1 MDAALSSAVS
11 ALLSESSSLSTIS
24 NNLANSET
32 TGYKSESTTFSSLLT
47 ELSGTTTT
55 TSGGVSAT
63 TRQNVTA
70 QGTITSTSVSTDLA
84 ISGAGMFAVT
94 SSLTGGQTYYTR
106 DGAFDTDSSGNL
118 YLSGTDYYLEGYAVV
133 DGVTSSSLS
142 VVNIESQETD
152 APKATTEYSL
162 SANFPATA
170 QDDLGT
176 LSYTSTSGTT
186 EDMSA
191 TYVEV
196 STDSTA
202 GTTTYDVAINA
213 ASGTTISDGSGSGSQ
228 LLYSVTVDSSGAVV
242 SCYSLTS
249 GDTYSSTTLPDVT
262 PSDSSSAVTLSSDYT
277 DWSSFATAV
286 GTGYSSSTSM
296 VVYDSLGVAESVTVT
311 WTATGDNT
319 WLMTVTAAD
328 GDTLT
333 DSNGSA
339 VSSYTY
345 EVSFNSDGTYAG
357 VTSLATGETSAS
369 GTAGS
374 APVSSSGEAEI
385 SAIWSDGAAASTG
398 TAAVA
403 IDLGTVGGSDGLSQY
418 SSSSSTAVSI
428 TVNSYSQDGYAEGT
442 LSSVAVDSS
451 GDVVASYSNGQS
463 ATIYVIPVV
472 TFANE
477 NGLTE
482 LSDGVY
488 EQSTSSGDAVY
499 NIAGTG
505 SAGTIEGSALESSTV
520 STTTEF
526 ANMIVTQQ
534 AYSAASEVISTDRD
548 MFTSLMQ
555 AIA

>member
-1 MDAALSSAVS
+1 MDATLSSAVS
-11 ALLSESSSLSTIS
+11 ALLAESSALSTIS

-32 TGYKSESTTFSSLLT
+32 TGYKASSTTFSSLLT
-47 ELSGTTTT
+47 ETSGTT
-55 TSGGVSAT
+55 TSGGVTAT
-63 TRQNVTA
+63 ARQNVTA

-106 DGAFDTDSSGNL
+106 DGEFESDSSGNL
-118 YLSGTDYYLEGYAVV
+118 YLYGTNYYLEGYSVV
-133 DGVTSSSLS
+133 DGVTSSTLS
-142 VVNIESQETD
+142 VVNIDSQEISE
-152 APKATTEYSL
+152 PKATTTYSL

-170 QDDLGT
+170 QDELGT
-176 LSYTSTSGTT
+176 LSYTNSSGTT
-186 EDMSA
+186 EDLSA
-191 TYVEV
+191 TYVEI

-202 GTTTYDVAINA
+202 GTTTYDVAIDA
-213 ASGTTISDGSGSGSQ
+213 ASGTTISDASGSGSQ
-228 LLYSVTVDSSGAVV
+228 LLYSVTVDSSGSIV

-249 GDTYSSTTLPDVT
+249 GDTYSGTTLPDIT
-262 PSDSSSAVTLSSDYT
+262 PSDSSSSVSLSSDYT
-277 DWSSFATAV
+277 DWSSFATAI
-286 GTGYSSSTSM
+286 GTGFSSSTSM
-296 VVYDSLGVAESVTVT
+296 TVYDSLGTAESVTVT
-311 WTATGDNT
+311 WTALGDNT
-319 WLMTVTAAD
+319 WLMTLKSAD
-328 GDTLT
+328 GETLT
-333 DSNGSA
+333 DSNGSS
-339 VSSYTY
+339 VSSYSY

-374 APVSSSGEAEI
+374 APVSSLGEAEI
-385 SAIWSDGAAASTG
+385 SAIWSDGSSASTG
-398 TAAVA
+398 TAAVT
-403 IDLGTVGGSDGLSQY
+403 IDLGTVGGADGVSQY

-451 GDVVASYSNGQS
+451 GDVVASYSNGKS
-463 ATIYVIPVV
+463 ATIYVVPVV

-488 EQSTSSGDAVY
+488 EASTSSGSAVY
-499 NIAGTG
+499 NVAGTG
-505 SAGTIEGSALESSTV
+505 SAGTIEGGALESSTV

-526 ANMIVTQQ
+526 ADMIVTQQ
-534 AYSAASEVISTDRD
+534 AYSAAAQVISTSRE